1 VRVDDMV
8 LISVDDHV
16 VEPRGLFDGRVSA
29 KYADQAPRVVTRAD
43 GADVWL
49 YDGKE
54 ITLSGLNAVAGK
66 TPEEYSWE
74 PTSYG
79 AVRPGC
85 YDADARIA
93 DMNRNG
99 VLASM
104 CFPSFA
110 RFCGEVFCEAS
121 DKEAAAAM
129 VQAYNDWHID
139 EWCAGH
145 PGRFIPLAVLP
156 FWNPQLA
163 AAEVARIAAKGCHA
177 VTFSED
183 PTGLGLPNIHDPFWD
198 PFYAACVDNDVLV
211 CLHIGTANR
220 FNLPE
225 GAPIDVGLS
234 LTGLTAVQSFANI
247 LWSPLL
253 TRFPSMRFVLSEGG
267 IGWLPSTLE
276 RVDDVYRRH
285 RFWTKQDLGGKLPSE
300 RAREVF
306 TYCFIEDRAGIR
318 DREIIGVDN
327 ITWECDYPHSAST
340 WPLAAESV
348 GEQLAG
354 LTDEEIDKV
363 TWRNAVERFSFDPF
377 AYRSRH
383 QCTVGALRATAL
395 QTDAA

>member
-1 VRVDDMV
+1 VRPNDMI

-16 VEPRGLFDGRVSA
+16 VEPRNLFDGRVPA
-29 KYADQAPRVVTRAD
+29 KYADQAPRVITRDD

-49 YDGKE
+49 YEGKE

-66 TPEEYSWE
+66 TPEEYSWA

-79 AVRPGC
+79 AVRAGC
-85 YDADARIA
+85 YDQNARVA

-110 RFCGEVFCEAS
+110 RFCGDVFCEAA
-121 DKEAAAAM
+121 DKEAAAAL
-129 VQAYNDWHID
+129 VGAYNDWHID
-139 EWCAGH
+139 DWCASS
-145 PGRFIPLAVLP
+145 PGRFIPLAILP
-156 FWNPQLA
+156 FWDPAKA
-163 AAEVARIAAKGCHA
+163 AAEVARVAAKGCYA
-177 VTFSED
+177 VTFPED
-183 PTGLGLPNIHDPFWD
+183 PTGFGLPSFHDTFWD
-198 PFYAACVDNDVLV
+198 PFYAACVDNDVLA

-225 GAPIDVGLS
+225 GAPIDVALS
-234 LTGLTAVQSFANI
+234 LTGLTAVHSFTNI

-253 TRFPSMRFVLSEGG
+253 NRFPSMRFVLSEGG

-276 RVDDVYRRH
+276 RVDEVYRRH
-285 RFWTKQDLGGKLPSE
+285 RFWTGQDLGGQLPSE

-306 TYCFIEDRAGIR
+306 TYCFIEDQAGIR
-318 DREIIGVDN
+318 DRELIGVDN

-348 GEQLAG
+348 AEQLAG
-354 LTDEEIDKV
+354 LTDDEVDKI
-363 TWRNAVERFSFDPF
+363 TWRNAVERFRFDPF
-377 AYRSRH
+377 AYRPRY
-383 QCTVGALRATAL
+383 QCTVGALRAAAR
-395 QTDAA
+395 QADAA